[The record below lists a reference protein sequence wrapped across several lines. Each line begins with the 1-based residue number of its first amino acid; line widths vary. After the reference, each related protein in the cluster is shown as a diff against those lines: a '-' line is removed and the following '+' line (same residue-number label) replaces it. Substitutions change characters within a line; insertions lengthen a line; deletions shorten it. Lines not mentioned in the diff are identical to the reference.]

1 MNGVRK
7 LTELRA
13 AGVSHYDEPHY
24 GEAGEWRQV
33 ETETLAGTTSP
44 VWTWFPAD
52 PNGEPDIHDDVD
64 QGPSWRS

>member
-13 AGVSHYDEPHY
+13 SSVSHY

-64 QGPSWRS
+64 QGPSWCS